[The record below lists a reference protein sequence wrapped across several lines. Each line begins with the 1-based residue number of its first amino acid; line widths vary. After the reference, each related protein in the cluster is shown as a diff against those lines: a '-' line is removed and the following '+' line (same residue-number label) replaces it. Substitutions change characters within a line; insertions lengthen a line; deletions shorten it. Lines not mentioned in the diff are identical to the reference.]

1 LKYLHRLFFPESV
14 VPVCRYN
21 SHFVCRIWHKFGEFW
36 LSFAAFPQVNVFNY
50 IEHWFMINMKSI
62 KIKGSLVSIFGIV
75 IVYKTEREI
84 LSSVLLSGIITA
96 P

>member
-1 LKYLHRLFFPESV
+1 
-14 VPVCRYN
+14 
-21 SHFVCRIWHKFGEFW
+21 
-36 LSFAAFPQVNVFNY
+36 
-50 IEHWFMINMKSI
+50 MINMKSI